1 MNNASFY
8 AVRLICNGHP
18 AHYLHDQ
25 RAVTVHDHQRLPRNS
40 GRCLACSLAW
50 LQLGVK
56 LELHIAHALLARVQR
71 DEEEGMPS
79 GVRSMVR
86 ALVA

>member
-1 MNNASFY
+1 MQVMENK
-8 AVRLICNGHP
+8 L
-18 AHYLHDQ
+18 
-25 RAVTVHDHQRLPRNS
+25 
-40 GRCLACSLAW
+40 RCLQGSSGSSSRLDKLVSHFRSDVSPAAEKLQAAW